1 MFWGPPGSGNIWT
14 EALRKS
20 AWSQE
25 ERREKPSRATVRA
38 GEQLSPAPHRTPQL
52 GKIERFGHG
61 PGADEKWVQQ
71 SLLARRKHT

>member
-20 AWSQE
+20 ARSQE

-38 GEQLSPAPHRTPQL
+38 ATWLSPAPLRTPRV

-61 PGADEKWVQQ
+61 PGADGEWVQQ
-71 SLLARRKHT
+71 RPLARRNV